1 MAEYRIAELADATDT
16 AVRNIRV
23 YQDRGILPPPRR
35 EGKIALYSDDHL
47 VRLRLVNRLLER
59 GYTLGVIRD
68 LVDAWAD
75 GRNLEDVLG
84 LESATRPEPRDERPE
99 PVTLAEL
106 QRLHGGQATPDLLE
120 RAIALG
126 VLARTGPTTFEILEP
141 RPFAAGVEMV
151 AAGIP
156 LTAVLDLS
164 EGIRDDQQRTADRI
178 VDLVGG
184 HLLPADGPGALPAA
198 DDLHDAVE
206 SIARL
211 RPHAAKTVAAYFAR
225 GFNDAI
231 QRTFEELVARASK
244 HTQGD
249 GDADAPSTSETS

>member
-35 EGKIALYSDDHL
+35 AGKIALYSDDHL

-68 LVDAWAD
+68 LVDAWAE
-75 GRNLEDVLG
+75 GRDLEDVLG
-84 LESATRPEPRDERPE
+84 LESVTRPEPRVERPE
-99 PVTLAEL
+99 PITLSDLE
-106 QRLHGGQATPDLLE
+106 RLYGGQATPDLLA
-120 RAIALG
+120 RAIELG

-141 RPFAAGVEMV
+141 QPFAAGVEMV

-178 VDLVGG
+178 VVLVDG
-184 HLLPADGPGALPAA
+184 HLLAADGPGALPAA
-198 DDLHDAVE
+198 DELHHAVE
-206 SIARL
+206 AITRL
-211 RPHAAKTVAAYFAR
+211 RPHADKTVAAYFSR
-225 GFNDAI
+225 GFNGAI
-231 QRTFEELVARASK
+231 QRTFEELVARA
-244 HTQGD
+244 QGA
-249 GDADAPSTSETS
+249 GEAEAAAPTTSETS